1 MPSTRG
7 RLAQTEYETL
17 AAFRHALRRFLAF
30 SGRAA
35 REAGLSPQ
43 QHQAL
48 LAIKGGPESGRLS
61 IGELADRLQLR
72 HHSAG
77 GLADRLV
84 RAGLA
89 QRERS
94 TEDRRQVHL
103 RLTSRGE
110 RLLAGL
116 SAAHR
121 AELTRVGPE
130 LRALLAR
137 LGKD

>member
-1 MPSTRG
+1 MASTRG

-17 AAFRHALRRFLAF
+17 AAFRHAVRRFLAF
-30 SGRAA
+30 SA
-35 REAGLSPQ
+35 REARGAGISPQ

-48 LAIKGGPESGRLS
+48 LAIKGEPHRGHLT
-61 IGELADRLQLR
+61 IGELAERLQLR
-72 HHSAG
+72 HHSAV

-89 QRERS
+89 RRERS
-94 TEDRRQVHL
+94 SEDRRQVHL
-103 RLTSRGE
+103 RLTPRGE
-110 RLLAGL
+110 RLLADL

-121 AELTRVGPE
+121 AELGRIGPE

-137 LGKD
+137 LGRD